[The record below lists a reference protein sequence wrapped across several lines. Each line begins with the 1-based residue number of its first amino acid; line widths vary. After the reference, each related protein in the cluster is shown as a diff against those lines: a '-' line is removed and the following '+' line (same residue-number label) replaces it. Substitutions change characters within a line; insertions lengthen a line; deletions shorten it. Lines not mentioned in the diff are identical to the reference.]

1 MGERFLPGVPGEQI
15 EEIYNTAPGKRN
27 RKGQVRQPGI
37 ISRSRREH
45 LRFLPQSTG
54 DLPPL
59 PGCEDVEWPAHSL
72 ALEKEVRF
80 PWKARWGHPVLDVL
94 IATSAALIGIES
106 KRFEPF
112 RDKPDAR
119 FTDTYWREVWGDC
132 MNGYQCLRDMLN
144 ENASHYTYLKADQLV
159 KHALGLRTRTRP
171 GKKYAGL
178 SPILFY
184 LYAEPDFLP
193 NSNKPVDD
201 KAKALHRQEIT
212 HFAQSV
218 DGDEVRFVAC
228 SYRDLLATWERNEN
242 PEIREHAG
250 AVVRRFAP

>member
-1 MGERFLPGVPGEQI
+1 MGERFLPGVPGKQI
-15 EEIYNTAPGKRN
+15 EEIYNAAPGNEIASGKFDSPESSAALAAN
-27 RKGQVRQPGI
+27 TFGF
-37 ISRSRREH
+37 
-45 LRFLPQSTG
+45 FLDRPG

-132 MNGYQCLRDMLN
+132 MNGYQGLRDMLN

-171 GKKYAGL
+171 GRNMQVCL
-178 SPILFY
+178 LFSSTSTPSLISCLTQTSRSTIRRK
-184 LYAEPDFLP
+184 LYTGRR
-193 NSNKPVDD
+193 SSTSR
-201 KAKALHRQEIT
+201 KASRGT
-212 HFAQSV
+212 
-218 DGDEVRFVAC
+218 R
-228 SYRDLLATWERNEN
+228 
-242 PEIREHAG
+242 
-250 AVVRRFAP
+250 